1 MVVYVCVNTHIY
13 IYMCIYVC
21 LFVYF
26 IYIAHLTQLEV
37 EKSALHG
44 IVNNK
49 KFILKKN
56 NNNFTK
62 NKTQKHFIKSLQ
74 INQGGEI

>member
-1 MVVYVCVNTHIY
+1 MH
-13 IYMCIYVC
+13 CICVC

-44 IVNNK
+44 IVK
-49 KFILKKN
+49 KKK
-56 NNNFTK
+56 K
-62 NKTQKHFIKSLQ
+62 KKKKIIKSQRKKTQKHFIKSLQ